1 MMRIRGVQ
9 SLVRFGQKNLTKLE
23 VVISEKFSP
32 DQTENQFKNGSVWF
46 YFDLFSLK
54 TRKTDSS
61 NKVTPG
67 ENYTNK
73 KIKFA
78 GNLVKHSK
86 SSTQIKQ
93 APSRYFL

>member
-1 MMRIRGVQ
+1 
-9 SLVRFGQKNLTKLE
+9 LVRFGQKNLTKLE
-23 VVISEKFSP
+23 VVISEKFSL
-32 DQTENQFKNGSVWF
+32 DQTENQFKTGSVWF
-46 YFDLFSLK
+46 WFDLFSLK

-67 ENYTNK
+67 ENYNK